1 MQKQDSSLALMSQ
14 ILIFGEMN
22 YPERLTLSNPCPMT
36 LARVTQGDE
45 DYHCSACSK
54 SLVDFSQ
61 MSLSEIKSYLNVN
74 QTACGIFTS
83 DQITVP
89 PKSFLYK
96 FRYLFLTLIAIF
108 GFNVK
113 PILAQTDNVQKDS
126 SSNMECYEDD
136 SAVKFE
142 AKENQN
148 TKKESRKSKRWNRRH
163 PKYIRL
169 MGCPDF

>member
-1 MQKQDSSLALMSQ
+1 MSQ
-14 ILIFGEMN
+14 FHIFGEMN
-22 YPERLTLSNPCPMT
+22 CPERLTLSNPCPMT
-36 LARVTQGDE
+36 LARVSQGDE
-45 DYHCSACSK
+45 KYHCSTCSK

-74 QTACGIFTS
+74 QTACGIFTN

-89 PKSFLYK
+89 PKNVLYK
-96 FRYLFLTLIAIF
+96 FRYLFLTLIAIL

-113 PILAQTDNVQKDS
+113 PILAQTDKVQKDS
-126 SSNMECYEDD
+126 SSNMECYEDNN
-136 SAVKFE
+136 AVKSE
-142 AKENQN
+142 AKKNQN

-163 PKYIRL
+163 PKHIRL

>member
-1 MQKQDSSLALMSQ
+1 MQKQDYSLALMSQ
-14 ILIFGEMN
+14 FFIFEKMH

-83 DQITVP
+83 DQITIP
-89 PKSFLYK
+89 PKNFLYK
-96 FRYLFLTLIAIF
+96 FRYLFLTLITIL
-108 GFNVK
+108 GYSVK
-113 PILAQTDNVQKDS
+113 PILAQTDNVQKDT
-126 SSNMECYEDD
+126 SSNMECHEDNN
-136 SAVKFE
+136 AVKFE

-148 TKKESRKSKRWNRRH
+148 TKKESQKSRRWNRRH